1 MHILSHIHPTKPP
14 NTGAPE
20 YPDADDLS
28 RRADLR
34 EIAAQLWGQPAK
46 HHAKYDQHHARWR
59 AGDDTPSFTVYADG
73 FKDFGGDGE
82 SGDVYNFL
90 QRELNKSY
98 SESVAWLSRY
108 LDGATVHTASR
119 HAAPVTARNE
129 PPAAA
134 QQQEARRLIAEC
146 QRRLWADTDAGRA
159 ALDYLH
165 GRGLN
170 DETIRAR
177 GYGLNPDWARSSY
190 RNPDTGKLAK
200 LAPGITIPYVLD
212 GVVWALRVRTLPQF
226 NGLGLDKYMSFP
238 GSKFVGTL
246 YGGDGLEANCN
257 VLFVEGE
264 FDCAIAQQELG
275 DGITVVTLGG
285 AGSHLARRWQ
295 ERLQSAGQV
304 YALMDN
310 DAAGQKATARLVEQL
325 PDLIAL
331 HLPTGKDVTEYVQ
344 SGGDLRA
351 WFDTATA
358 PAGEPTAATIGI
370 EMALNAHGSTG
381 ENIIWRSACAL
392 RAHGRIPTTAESVM
406 VDIDTLMDGAALAGF
421 SIGRKALQRYA
432 SDSAREG
439 TILHPYDEQQ
449 QGCNFV
455 LNSLSAIHNE
465 LKRRHKVQLREH
477 FYRAWAVERT
487 DPATGKPYTLQP
499 VVADLEPLALEDA
512 GLSAE
517 EAVSVAELLKDA
529 PLDKET
535 RRLRKG
541 AAEKANGR
549 YAEFCELL
557 ADERVI
563 ALPPEMDIAN
573 EHDLKRA
580 QARAWHAAE
589 LPNFQSKFEQMWA
602 LGVTKRTLNKML
614 DDAGVERVEN
624 IREVELEPGN
634 VRQQVNNICRVLR
647 ARVLGCVVYIDD
659 DHAPEEKPFTCEGA
673 EADLAQGRSVA
684 LRLQLPNEHR
694 IVELPPARQ
703 SSPRVK
709 PEGENAE
716 GKPKP
721 LPEAKRQRGH
731 YSPYWVRGQ
740 LELRYRLTHKR
751 NPPIEATVRELIAA
765 LIPDPFLATAIE
777 LGAVVRK
784 VEPHAELQ

>member
-1 MHILSHIHPTKPP
+1 MSILSQIHPTKPP

-46 HHAKYDQHHARWR
+46 HHAKYDQHRARWR

-98 SESVAWLSRY
+98 SEAIAWLSRY

-119 HAAPVTARNE
+119 HAAPVTAHNE

-146 QRRLWADTDAGRA
+146 QRRLWSDTDAGHA

-200 LAPGITIPYVLD
+200 LAPGITIPYELD

-246 YGGDGLEANCN
+246 YGGDGLEAGCN

-295 ERLQSAGQV
+295 ERLQAAGQV
-304 YALMDN
+304 YALLDN
-310 DAAGQKATARLVEQL
+310 DAAGQQATARLVGQL
-325 PDLIAL
+325 PNLTAL

-351 WFDTATA
+351 WFSAATA
-358 PAGEPTAATIGI
+358 PDPEPTAATVEMLRGLYFYGTDSDPILWEIVCAGRAAGI
-370 EMALNAHGSTG
+370 IPTINEPVAISFDDL
-381 ENIIWRSACAL
+381 ERSAEA
-392 RAHGRIPTTAESVM
+392 
-406 VDIDTLMDGAALAGF
+406 AGF
-421 SIGRKALQRYA
+421 SIDRKTLTRYA
-432 SDSAREG
+432 NGSG
-439 TILHPYDEQQ
+439 IILHPVDKINT
-449 QGCNFV
+449 GCIFV
-455 LNSLSAIHNE
+455 LNTIESITATLE
-465 LKRRHKVQLREH
+465 RCDKVEQRVQK
-477 FYRAWAVERT
+477 FRAEPVDRT
-487 DPATGKPYTLQP
+487 DPATGKTYTLP
-499 VVADLEPLALEDA
+499 AVAADLEAQAFEDA
-512 GLSAE
+512 GLSAPD
-517 EAVSVAELLKDA
+517 AANAANLLANPTFDE
-529 PLDKET
+529 PM
-535 RRLRKG
+535 RRLRQKASKRAHG
-541 AAEKANGR
+541 DHAA
-549 YAEFCELL
+549 FCQRLR
-557 ADERVI
+557 DPRVI
-563 ALPPEMDIAN
+563 VRVDSRTIRTVG
-573 EHDLKRA
+573 DLKRSH
-580 QARAWHAAE
+580 ARAWHMAGLE
-589 LPNFQSKFEQMWA
+589 GFQTVREQMRS
-602 LGVTKRTLNKML
+602 LGIRNKNTLYAIL
-614 DDAGVERVEN
+614 AAAGIERKEN
-624 IREVELEPGN
+624 IIPVTLQDGDLKAQIATIWREQKASPKAYKVVDNDTGEFERKPYSLEA
-634 VRQQVNNICRVLR
+634 I
-647 ARVLGCVVYIDD
+647 
-659 DHAPEEKPFTCEGA
+659 
-673 EADLAQGRSVA
+673 EADRKHATVIVECQA
-684 LRLQLPNEHR
+684 PNLHHV
-694 IVELPPARQ
+694 VELPPAREE
-703 SSPRVK
+703 SRPRK
-709 PEGENAE
+709 PIASAE
-716 GKPKP
+716 EK
-721 LPEAKRQRGH
+721 AKSTSRKQQTPRGH
-731 YSPYWVRGQ
+731 YPLVWVIGQ
-740 LELRYRLTHKR
+740 LRLRYQLLHKR
-751 NPPIEATVRELIAA
+751 EAPTGATVRELIAA
-765 LIPDPFLATAIE
+765 LIPDPILATAFD
-777 LGAVVRK
+777 LPGVVIRK
-784 VEPHAELQ
+784 VG